1 MKKQFANLIRTSM
14 PDRGPM
20 RVMALRSLINT
31 FGNGLYM
38 TVEVIYLTRKVGLS
52 AHEVGLGFTLAT
64 AIALPISLPL
74 GHLADRVRLRN
85 YLIVM
90 QLVIGVIASL
100 YIFVDGFA
108 LFVSLTI
115 SIELFGTASQ
125 TMYMAYLTRL
135 SGSGEER
142 VRYRAVMRSATNLG
156 IGLGTAFAGIA
167 LAADTKATYQVLII
181 INGITFA
188 ISGLVGF
195 KLPNPNGASCVE
207 SAAVPEKGRLV
218 ALRDKRYV
226 AATFLNG
233 IYSIHFI
240 IQNIGIPLW
249 IVNYTHAPRWWVS
262 VVLVINTAAV
272 VLFSV
277 RLSQGTGDIAYA
289 AKAFRRAGFFV
300 ASGLLLYAL
309 ANGASA
315 VVASTWLVL
324 GMILHVT
331 GELLGSGAGWG
342 LGFGLAQ
349 EESQGQYQGVWQL
362 GWGLGGIIR
371 PAFVTAMVVDLQRW
385 GWVVMGL
392 VMLITTYLFTP
403 LTRSYRTP
411 ATV

>member
-1 MKKQFANLIRTSM
+1 
-14 PDRGPM
+14 M

-31 FGNGLYM
+31 FGNGLFM

-64 AIALPISLPL
+64 AIALPISVPI

-85 YLIVM
+85 YLILM
-90 QLVIGVIASL
+90 QLIVGLIASC
-100 YIFVDGFA
+100 YIFINGFA
-108 LFVSLTI
+108 LFVALTI
-115 SIELFGTASQ
+115 GAEVVMAASQ
-125 TMYMAYLTRL
+125 TLYMAYITRL
-135 SGSGEER
+135 SGGGEER

-167 LAADTKATYQVLII
+167 LAIDTKVAYQALIV
-181 INGITFA
+181 INGITFI

-195 KLPNPNGASCVE
+195 KLPNPDGAL
-207 SAAVPEKGRLV
+207 SADSATVPKQSRLV

-226 AATFLNG
+226 TATFLNG

-277 RLSQGTGDIAYA
+277 RFSQGTGNIDYA

-300 ASGLLLYAL
+300 ASGCLLYAL

-315 VVASTWLVL
+315 VVASAWLVL
-324 GMILHVT
+324 GMVLHVT

-349 EESQGQYQGVWQL
+349 EEFQGQYQGVWQL
-362 GWGLGGIIR
+362 GWGIGGIIG
-371 PAFVTAMVVDLQRW
+371 PAFVTAMVVDLHKW

-403 LTRSYRTP
+403 LTRSYRAP
-411 ATV
+411 AAVDA